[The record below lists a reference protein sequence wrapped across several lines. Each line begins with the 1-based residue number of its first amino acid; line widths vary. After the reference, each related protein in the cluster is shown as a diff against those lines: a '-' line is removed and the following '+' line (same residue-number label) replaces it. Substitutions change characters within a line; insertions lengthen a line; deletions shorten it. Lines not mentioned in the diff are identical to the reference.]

1 MCADKGYKKSY
12 TLGYLESIYTLS
24 VYITFYS
31 KNWETIFIII
41 IINIIDIMIIF
52 IIINDTMINIMRW
65 KPENEPVDDVEQ
77 DKS

>member
-24 VYITFYS
+24 VYIPFYS
-31 KNWETIFIII
+31 KNWETIFII
-41 IINIIDIMIIF
+41 NSIDIMIII
-52 IIINDTMINIMRW
+52 IIINDTMINMMRW
-65 KPENEPVDDVEQ
+65 KPENKPVDDVEQ